1 MLIKKV
7 SLLSGK
13 VNQMD
18 LPITQEQIDMWEGM
32 NWTIQKAFPQLD
44 ADQREFLLSGA
55 TPEEWLDAFPDDE

>member
-18 LPITQEQIDMWEGM
+18 LPITQDQIDMWEGM
-32 NWTIQKAFPQLD
+32 NWTIQKAFPQLNP
-44 ADQREFLLSGA
+44 DQREFLLSGS
-55 TPEEWLDAFPDDE
+55 TPQEWDEAFPDE